1 MSPLRQ
7 QLIRETQLR
16 QLSPRTTVA
25 YVAAVKD
32 LAAYY
37 GRSPDSITQDEVR
50 AYLHYVLVERKLS
63 SSSCNQK
70 AAALTFFFR
79 HVLDQ
84 QDIALKFRRRRP
96 VRLPEVLS
104 RQEVKRLIDAA
115 ANGRDRAVLL
125 TAYGAGV
132 RVAEL
137 VALKLTDIHSERMVI
152 RVEQGKGRK
161 DRYTL
166 LTPHL
171 LAELRAYWRAYR
183 PQTWLFC
190 SPHHAAGPLHVSTA
204 QRAWRLAKA
213 AAKLQ
218 RGVGIHTLRHCFATH
233 LLEAGIDV
241 RTIQGFLGHKSLET
255 TMRYLRVARNI
266 GAGDDG
272 RFDLLARLDLKGP

>member
-7 QLIRETQLR
+7 QLIRETQMR
-16 QLSPRTTVA
+16 QLSPRTTKA

-37 GRSPDSITQDEVR
+37 DRSPDGITQDEVH

-70 AAALTFFFR
+70 AAALTFFYR
-79 HVLDQ
+79 HVLGQ

-96 VRLPEVLS
+96 TRLPEVLS
-104 RQEVKRLIDAA
+104 RQEVTRLIAAA

-171 LAELRAYWRAYR
+171 LGELRAYWRAYHPR
-183 PQTWLFC
+183 TWLFC

-218 RGVGIHTLRHCFATH
+218 RGKGIHTLRHCFATH

-241 RTIQGFLGHKSLET
+241 RTIQGFMGHKSLET

>member
-1 MSPLRQ
+1 MTPLRQ
-7 QLIRETQLR
+7 QLIRETQMR

-37 GRSPDSITQDEVR
+37 GRSPDGITLDEVR

-70 AAALTFFFR
+70 AAALTFFYR
-79 HVLDQ
+79 HVLGQ

-96 VRLPEVLS
+96 TRLPEVLS
-104 RQEVKRLIDAA
+104 RQEVTRLIAAA

-166 LTPHL
+166 LTPGL
-171 LAELRAYWRAYR
+171 LAELRAYWKAYR
-183 PQTWLFC
+183 PRTWLFC

-241 RTIQGFLGHKSLET
+241 RTIQGFMGHTSLET
-255 TMRYLRVARNI
+255 TMRYLRVARNK